1 MSKLFAAM
9 DTTGRKEATLT
20 RVAPRCCFREKFRRF
35 SKKSVVADGKEDVVG
50 AGTPVLESVQE
61 FLISEK
67 PGTDD
72 PSPEEE
78 LQELGAPKSFGEEA
92 ERVCARLQELVKP
105 RETQSFHG
113 EDGKRGCAQHESAE
127 TQNFK
132 DCVIK
137 KDPKRNELF
146 SPNTEHIVRSF
157 NQIDV
162 LSECHLERQKELLR
176 AYTEDGPLYRTVNS
190 ALRKDSLA
198 EMRFLAAYI
207 KELRDV
213 FLWHPEPERRILKPY
228 VGLAWRG
235 IQVDN
240 VDHELAKYTKDQCFC
255 WNAFTSLTS
264 NRRKAGSFGNITF
277 EIRCDNFINS
287 ELPGGSFYF
296 PACISEYS
304 AFPDEHEVIF
314 PPFAEFQVLNVVPA
328 VPGGMFSRPRN
339 PVVQCRMP
347 L

>member
-1 MSKLFAAM
+1 MG
-9 DTTGRKEATLT
+9 TTGKEAT
-20 RVAPRCCFREKFRRF
+20 RVAPRCSLREKYPRF
-35 SKKSVVADGKEDVVG
+35 SKKSVVADGKEVVG
-50 AGTPVLESVQE
+50 AVVHELV
-61 FLISEK
+61 K
-67 PGTDD
+67 PRKTQ
-72 PSPEEE
+72 S
-78 LQELGAPKSFGEEA
+78 SGEEGK
-92 ERVCARLQELVKP
+92 RVCARLQELVKP
-105 RETQSFHG
+105 RKTQSFHG

-127 TQNFK
+127 TQKFK

-240 VDHELAKYTKDQCFC
+240 VDDELAKYTKDHCFC

-264 NRRKAGSFGNITF
+264 NRRNARSFGNITF

-339 PVVQCRMP
+339 PVVQCRMISTP
-347 L
+347 ATKGKFCQARLSVTMPYALW